1 MTIIFEIFED
11 LPRQGPGDDAY
22 TRRAFEMLTDLPA
35 KPEIMDVGCGAG
47 TQTIALAR
55 LCPGRITAVD
65 VHQPVLDEL
74 QRRAE
79 AAGVA
84 DRVVPLNMSMT
95 ELDSLDET
103 FDVVWSEG
111 AIFIMGFQ
119 PGLEAWRPLLKPG
132 GWLVLSEA
140 VWFCDQPPAEVKAFW
155 DACYPAITHA
165 ESNVR
170 MAEDAGYTVVGT
182 FRLPA
187 ESWFEFYRPL
197 PAKLT
202 RLRQKYGGDD
212 AALSEIAQC
221 EHEIEVFH
229 QYPDA
234 YGYQFFVLRKP

>member
-11 LPRQGPGDDAY
+11 LPRQGPGDDAC
-22 TRRAFEMLTDLPA
+22 TRRAFEMLADLPA
-35 KPEIMDVGCGAG
+35 KPEILDVGCGAG
-47 TQTIALAR
+47 TQTITLAR
-55 LCPGRITAVD
+55 LCRGRITAVD
-65 VHQPVLDEL
+65 VHEPVLDEL

-84 DRVVPLNMSMT
+84 ERVVPLNMSMT
-95 ELDSLDET
+95 ELDFPDET
-103 FDVVWSEG
+103 FDVIWSEG

-119 PGLEAWRPLLKPG
+119 PGLVAWRPLLKPG

-140 VWFCDQPPAEVKAFW
+140 VWFCDEPPAEVKAFW
-155 DACYPAITHA
+155 DACYPAITDA

-170 MAEDAGYTVVGT
+170 MAEEAGYTVVGT
-182 FRLPA
+182 FPLPA

-197 PAKLT
+197 APKLA
-202 RLRQKYGGDD
+202 RLRRKYAGDA

-221 EHEIEVFH
+221 EREIEIFH
-229 QYPDA
+229 KYPDA